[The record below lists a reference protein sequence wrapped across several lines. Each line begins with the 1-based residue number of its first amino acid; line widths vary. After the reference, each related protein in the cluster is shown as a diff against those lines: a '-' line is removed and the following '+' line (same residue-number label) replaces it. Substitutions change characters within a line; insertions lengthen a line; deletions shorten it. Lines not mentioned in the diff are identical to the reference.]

1 MNHAAHSFKLG
12 LLTVAVLAATGC
24 ATVNFD
30 KTLSQTNT
38 DTSAISQSK
47 LSLIQTDAQRST
59 MQQNADELLRN
70 PLQQADA
77 VQLTLMNSP
86 ALQALVAQSLADA
99 AQAAQSG
106 RIANPLLSLERMRL
120 GSELELG
127 RLLSFGLLDLLTLP
141 QRNAIAQQRIT
152 ASQLQLSNAVV
163 EHLSMVRTAWVNAVA
178 AQQSAAYA
186 AQVNDSAAASAELA
200 KRMLAAGNF
209 NKLQRARQQAFY
221 ADASAQ
227 WASAQHNARA
237 TREALV
243 RALGL
248 TDSQAL
254 ALKLPQRLP
263 DLPKAPLDA
272 NQVARDFS
280 AQRLDVRLAQH
291 EYNVA
296 AKAQGLSAITS
307 FTDVEAGVRRDS
319 IRDLDTG
326 DRSSKRGLELD
337 IRLPLFDWGGM
348 QRDSMSAQTLAA
360 ANRLEAMQRAAGSHL
375 RESYSAYRSAYDIAK
390 HYRDE
395 IVPLRKTIS
404 EENGLAYNGMIIGVF
419 ELLADSREQL
429 AAVTAAIAAQQQF
442 WLADAALAST
452 VLGKPVGG
460 GGMAAPAAA
469 KAEGGGH

>member
-1 MNHAAHSFKLG
+1 MKQALTFKFSVLV
-12 LLTVAVLAATGC
+12 LAVLAATGC
-24 ATVNFD
+24 ATVRFD
-30 KTLSQTNT
+30 KTLSQTNVDTATLSQGKLALAQT
-38 DTSAISQSK
+38 DVQRSAMQTSAE
-47 LSLIQTDAQRST
+47 A
-59 MQQNADELLRN
+59 LLKQ
-70 PLQQADA
+70 PLQQNDA
-77 VQLTLMNSP
+77 VQLALINSP
-86 ALQALVAQSLADA
+86 ALQALLAQSWADS

-106 RIANPLLSLERMRL
+106 RIANPMLSLERMRL

-141 QRNAIAQQRIT
+141 QRKSMAEQRI
-152 ASQLQLSNAVV
+152 AANQLQLSGAVV
-163 EHLSMVRTAWVNAVA
+163 EHLSSVRSAWVNAIA

-221 ADASAQ
+221 ADAAAQ

-248 TDSQAL
+248 SDTQA
-254 ALKLPQRLP
+254 ANLKLPQRLP
-263 DLPKAPLDA
+263 DLPKAPLEGM
-272 NQVARDFS
+272 QVARDFA
-280 AQRLDVRLAQH
+280 AQRLDVRLAQY
-291 EYNVA
+291 ELSSA

-307 FTDVEAGVRRDS
+307 FTDVEAGVRRDR
-319 IRDLDTG
+319 IRDVDTG
-326 DRSSKRGLELD
+326 VSARGLSGVELA
-337 IRLPLFDWGGM
+337 IRLPLFDWGDL
-348 QRDSMSAQTLAA
+348 QRGSMNAQTLAS
-360 ANRLEAMQRAAGSHL
+360 ANRLEAVQRAAGSHL
-375 RESYSAYRSAYDIAK
+375 RESYSAYRSAYDIAR

-395 IVPLRKTIS
+395 VVPLRKTIS
-404 EENGLAYNGMIIGVF
+404 EENLLAYNGMIIGVF
-419 ELLADSREQL
+419 ELLADSREQM

-452 VLGKPVGG
+452 VLGKPVGV
-460 GGMAAPAAA
+460 GMAAPKAA